1 MMPFRI
7 NIKYTNIYKKSYD
20 QILNDHCI
28 YFIEI
33 EKTEITE
40 LKKMLNEEKRKVQ
53 DLQCEIQKL
62 TSVESYSIKSFK
74 DVGSQFNYMTS
85 MTGK

>member
-1 MMPFRI
+1 M
-7 NIKYTNIYKKSYD
+7 NAKLLLY
-20 QILNDHCI
+20 I
-28 YFIEI
+28 YFIE
-33 EKTEITE
+33 TEITEMTE

-53 DLQCEIQKL
+53 VLQCEIQKF
-62 TSVESYSIKSFK
+62 TAMESYAIKSFK

>member
-1 MMPFRI
+1 M
-7 NIKYTNIYKKSYD
+7 NTKLLLY
-20 QILNDHCI
+20 I

-53 DLQCEIQKL
+53 DLQCEIQKF
-62 TSVESYSIKSFK
+62 TSMESYAIKSFK

-85 MTGK
+85 MTGNNDIVKLNWI